1 MSNQAEETDHWSQ
14 FIFLNSLP
22 GNPPPPSLSS
32 HIGGSL
38 GAIESNASSKL
49 GKFPTTSSPSI
60 LVGDVGT
67 GLGISVATYMMSW
80 VQPLEPKQ

>member
-14 FIFLNSLP
+14 FIFSIAFLV
-22 GNPPPPSLSS
+22 NPPSPSLSS
-32 HIGGSL
+32 YIGVSL
-38 GAIESNASSKL
+38 GAIESNASGKL

-60 LVGDVGT
+60 RVGDVGT